1 MASKLVLE
9 AYYRPCI
16 DVLKMQQETSMKVF
30 ESVSLTFNLISHTN
44 FQQIFPC
51 AESALGKCEKM
62 LKVNIVNIVN
72 VVLASLL
79 LTLNILYTFFW
90 SFVFIVTMY
99 LFAGFSEDIFE
110 MLAGSISKKEVQSKL

>member
-1 MASKLVLE
+1 MASKLILE

-16 DVLKMQQETSMKVF
+16 DVLTMQQETSMKVF
-30 ESVSLTFNLISHTN
+30 ESVSLTFKLISHTN

>member
-1 MASKLVLE
+1 MASKLILE
-9 AYYRPCI
+9 AYYRPYI
-16 DVLKMQQETSMKVF
+16 DVLTMQQETSMKVF

-79 LTLNILYTFFW
+79 LTLNILYTFF
-90 SFVFIVTMY
+90 
-99 LFAGFSEDIFE
+99 
-110 MLAGSISKKEVQSKL
+110 